1 MKNMTKVLALV
12 LVLSM
17 ACMIF
22 ASCGKTI
29 SGTYQLDVRVVGSG
43 AVTTYKF
50 SGNKYTCTV
59 ETYVLSSLTSTDVTE
74 GTYEITETESGGYQ
88 ISFTEKDA
96 ESASTPV
103 AFEEGENTI
112 KIGLLTFT
120 KQ

>member
-1 MKNMTKVLALV
+1 MKKITKVLALV

-17 ACMIF
+17 VCVIF

-29 SGTYQLDVRVVGSG
+29 SGKYQLDVRVAGTG
-43 AVTTYKF
+43 AVTTYEF
-50 SGNKYTCTV
+50 SGSKYTCTV
-59 ETYVLSSLTSTDVTE
+59 ETYLLGSLTNTETSE
-74 GTYEITETESGGYQ
+74 GTYEIVETESGTLQ
-88 ISFTEKDA
+88 ISFTKKGA

-112 KIGLLTFT
+112 KIGILTYT